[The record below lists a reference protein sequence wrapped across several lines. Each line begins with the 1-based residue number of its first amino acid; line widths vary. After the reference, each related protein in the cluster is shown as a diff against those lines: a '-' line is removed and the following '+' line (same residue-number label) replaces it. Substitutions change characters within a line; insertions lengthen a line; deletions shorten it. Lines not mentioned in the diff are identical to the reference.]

1 MPKKK
6 SKIVLAYSG
15 GLDTSIILKWLQEN
29 YNSEVIAYTANIG
42 QEINKSKI
50 IKNAKRLGVKNIII
64 EDLKNIFVKNYV
76 YPMVRGHALY
86 EGNYLLGTSIARP
99 LIAKRQ
105 IAVAKKFKAFAVS
118 HGATG
123 KGNNQVR
130 FELGYY
136 YFGPRIKIIAPWR
149 IWKLKS
155 RTDLIKY
162 AKKHK
167 IPVPKDEKGAPPFSV
182 DDNLY
187 HTSTEGIVLE
197 DPKKQAPEHIFQ
209 RTVSP
214 EKAPNKVSYVTIGFK
229 KGDPVSVN
237 NKKLLPAKLLQKL
250 NIIAGKNGIGRVDL
264 VENRFI
270 GIKSRGV
277 YETPGGTLLMIAH
290 RAMESVTLDK
300 ETMHQKDEIM
310 PKYAEL
316 IYNGFWYSKARFKLQ
331 KIVDLKKNQV
341 NGKVKLKLYKGN
353 VTILSRQSKS
363 SAYSIKKV
371 SFEENK
377 SFKRSKIEKFIAGA
391 SRKLRV

>member
-1 MPKKK
+1 MHKKK

-42 QEINKSKI
+42 QEINKKKI

-64 EDLKNIFVKNYV
+64 EDLKNIFVKDYV
-76 YPMVRGHALY
+76 FPMIRGHALY
-86 EGNYLLGTSIARP
+86 EGTYLLGTSIARP

-118 HGATG
+118 HGSTG
-123 KGNNQVR
+123 KGNDQIR

-136 YFGPRIKIIAPWR
+136 YFGPKIKVIAPWR

-155 RTDLIKY
+155 RTDLIRY
-162 AKKHK
+162 AKKNK
-167 IPVPKDEKGAPPFSV
+167 IPIPKDKKGAPPFSV

-187 HTSTEGIVLE
+187 HTSTEGKVLE
-197 DPKKQAPEHIFQ
+197 DPKKQAPEYIYQ

-214 EKAPNKVSYVTIGFK
+214 EKAPNKPSYVTIGFK

-237 NKKLLPAKLLQKL
+237 NKKLSPAKLLQKL
-250 NIIAGKNGIGRVDL
+250 NIVSGKNGVGRIDL

-290 RAMESVTLDK
+290 RAIESVTLDK
-300 ETMHQKDEIM
+300 QTMHKKDEVM

-331 KIVDLKKNQV
+331 KIVDTKKNQV
-341 NGKVKLKLYKGN
+341 NGLVKLKLYKGN
-353 VTILSRQSKS
+353 VTILSRQSRSK
-363 SAYSIKKV
+363 AYSVKKV

-377 SFKRSKIEKFIAGA
+377 TFKKSKVEKFILGA
-391 SRKLRV
+391 ARKLRA

>member
-29 YNSEVIAYTANIG
+29 YHAEVIAFTADIG
-42 QEINKSKI
+42 QKINKVKI

-64 EDLKNIFVKNYV
+64 EDLKNTFVKDYV

-86 EGNYLLGTSIARP
+86 EGGYLFGTSIARP

-105 IAVAKKFKAFAVS
+105 IAIAKKFKAFAVS
-118 HGATG
+118 HGSTG
-123 KGNNQVR
+123 KGNDQVR

-136 YFGPRIKIIAPWR
+136 YFGPKIKVIAPWR

-162 AKKHK
+162 AKKNK
-167 IPVPKDEKGAPPFSV
+167 IPIPKDKKGAPPFSV

-187 HTSTEGIVLE
+187 HTSTEGKILE
-197 DPKKQAPEHIFQ
+197 DPKKQAPEYIYQ

-214 EKAPNKVSYVTIGFK
+214 EKAPNKPSYVIIGFK
-229 KGDPVSVN
+229 NGDPISVN
-237 NKKLLPAKLLQKL
+237 NKKLPPAKLLQKL
-250 NIIAGKNGIGRVDL
+250 NIIAGKNGVGRVDL

-277 YETPGGTLLMIAH
+277 YETPGGTLLMVAH

-300 ETMHQKDEIM
+300 ETMHKKDEVM

-341 NGKVKLKLYKGN
+341 NGLVKLKLYKGN
-353 VTILSRQSKS
+353 VTIVSRQSNSK
-363 SAYSIKKV
+363 AYSVKKV

-377 SFKRSKIEKFIAGA
+377 SFKKSKVERFISAA
-391 SRKLRV
+391 ARRLKI